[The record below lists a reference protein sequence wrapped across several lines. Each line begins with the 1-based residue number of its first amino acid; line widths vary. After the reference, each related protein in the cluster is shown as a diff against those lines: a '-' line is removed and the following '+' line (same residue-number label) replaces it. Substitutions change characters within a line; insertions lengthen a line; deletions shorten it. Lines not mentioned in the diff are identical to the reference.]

1 MDNPGWIVRT
11 VPPIPVRLFAGPFHG
26 KKEPVIFL
34 GTSRKLSDT
43 AFQFGYHDMLPKILF
58 VDDEESI
65 RKAVGIA
72 LSETFQVSA
81 AGTGSDALERFRQ
94 CGPDIVLLDIGL
106 PDMDG
111 VELLKTIKRE
121 DPDVG
126 IVMVTAVSEA
136 RTIVQALKNGAH
148 DYLVKPVNTQEL
160 QITLQNVLENKRLK
174 EKIHHI
180 QKPFRDHYEELVGI
194 DPKMKTLVS
203 IAGKVTRS
211 KDTPVLITGE
221 SGVGKGILAKA
232 IHYRSQGVPG
242 PFISLN
248 CGAIAKDLVESELFG
263 YEKGAFT
270 GALPQGKKG
279 LFEIS
284 GDGTLFLDEI
294 GAMPISDQTKLLSV
308 LENRSFFKIGG
319 TRETS
324 VSSRIIAATNT
335 DLEAAV
341 VAGSFRKD
349 LYYRLNVIKLEVPP
363 LRERPDDILPLA
375 HHFITKYNLKF
386 YKQFLGLSP
395 AALQMM
401 TEYAWPGN
409 IRELR
414 NVIER
419 VILLEEGDTILPR
432 HIETIINWKPP
443 DKANP
448 EPGSRCFPL
457 DYETTIKAMIL
468 QSLNLS
474 GGNVQESAR
483 ILNMPVHKLRYRIQ
497 KYDIPLPQER
507 STGSSI

>member
-1 MDNPGWIVRT
+1 
-11 VPPIPVRLFAGPFHG
+11 
-26 KKEPVIFL
+26 
-34 GTSRKLSDT
+34 
-43 AFQFGYHDMLPKILF
+43 MLPKILF

-72 LSETFQVSA
+72 LSETFQVMA
-81 AGTGSDALERFRQ
+81 VGTGSEALERFGQ
-94 CGPDIVLLDIGL
+94 YAPDIVLLDIGL

-111 VELLKTIKRE
+111 IDVLTMIKKE

-136 RTIVQALKNGAH
+136 RIIVQALKKGAH
-148 DYLVKPVNTQEL
+148 DYLVKPVNIQEL

-174 EKIHHI
+174 EKIQHI
-180 QKPFRDHYEELVGI
+180 QKPFRDHYEELI
-194 DPKMKTLVS
+194 SMDPKVKNLVS
-203 IAGKVTRS
+203 IAEKVTHS

-232 IHYRSQGVPG
+232 IHYRIKGIPG
-242 PFISLN
+242 PFVTLN

-294 GAMPISDQTKLLSV
+294 GAMPISDQAKLLSV
-308 LENRSFFKIGG
+308 LENRSFLKIGG

-335 DLEAAV
+335 DLEAAIA
-341 VAGSFRKD
+341 AGSFRRD
-349 LYYRLNVIKLEVPP
+349 LYFRLNVIKLEVPP

-375 HHFITKYNLKF
+375 RHFITKYNLKF
-386 YKQFLGLSP
+386 YKKFLGLSP
-395 AALQMM
+395 EALQMM
-401 TEYAWPGN
+401 TEYTWPGN

-419 VILLEEGDTILPR
+419 VILIEEGDTILPR
-432 HIETIINWKPP
+432 HIENIINRTSPNK
-443 DKANP
+443 DTP
-448 EPGSRCFPL
+448 ELDVRGLSL
-457 DYETTIKAMIL
+457 VDYETTIKALIQ

-474 GGNVQESAR
+474 RGNVQESAR

-507 STGSSI
+507 STGGSL